1 MATRRKLLATA
12 AKAVMWNSRNS
23 IHGFMAMLTA
33 IALLSST
40 ATCASAQTI
49 SEQAAYEI
57 GMEAYI
63 YLYPLVTMDVTRK
76 VLTNVPPG
84 VKPGLGPANAFSHM
98 RAFPPGD
105 FREVVKPNFDTL
117 YSSAW
122 LDLSKEPMIVF
133 APDTNGRYYLLPMI
147 DMWSD
152 VFAVPGKRT
161 SGTGAGH
168 WAVVP
173 PGWEG
178 SLPEGVSRI
187 QAPTS
192 NVWIIGRTQTNG
204 PADYDNVHKVQDGY
218 RITPLSQWGST
229 PGPIPFK
236 PDPTVDMATD
246 PLNQVTG
253 MSAARFFAYG
263 ADLMAAYPP
272 HVADWSQLA
281 RLKRIGLEPGKPF
294 ELAKAEPAIRAALE
308 RVPVDGLKAIR
319 AKYGS
324 LAQVV
329 NGWQMQTE
337 NMGAWGNN
345 YLKRAVIALTGLGAN
360 QPEDAIY
367 PQSLTD
373 ADGNPLMAGVSNVL
387 HFDKS
392 ELPPVEAFW
401 SLTMYDAEGFP
412 VPNPI
417 KRYAIGDRDPLKYNN
432 DGSLDIYIQPESPGR
447 NKESN
452 WLPAPESG
460 ELNIT
465 MRLYSPQIE
474 ALDGR
479 WNPPAV
485 RRIIKDTSTNTKGKK

>member
-1 MATRRKLLATA
+1 VKFRFLRY
-12 AKAVMWNSRNS
+12 
-23 IHGFMAMLTA
+23 
-33 IALLSST
+33 
-40 ATCASAQTI
+40 ASAVLFSFCLSFPANAASQVTAD
-49 SEQAAYEI
+49 EAYEI

-76 VLTNVPPG
+76 VLTNVSPG

-98 RAFPPGD
+98 RAFPPAD

-122 LDLSKEPMIVF
+122 LDLTKEPMIVS
-133 APDTNGRYYLLPMI
+133 APDTGGRYYLLPMI

-152 VFAVPGKRT
+152 VFAAPGKRT

-173 PGWEG
+173 PGWSG
-178 SLPEGVSRI
+178 TLPAGVSRI
-187 QAPTS
+187 DSPTS
-192 NVWIIGRTQTNG
+192 HVWIIGRTQTNG
-204 PADYDNVHKVQDGY
+204 PEDYENVHKVQDGY
-218 RITPLSQWGST
+218 RITPLSQWGRIGT
-229 PGPIPFK
+229 PAPAPFT
-236 PDPTVDMATD
+236 PDPTVDMKTD

-253 MSAARFFAYG
+253 MSAAQFFAYA
-263 ADLMAAYPP
+263 ADLMTAYPP
-272 HVADWSQLA
+272 HAADWSQLE
-281 RLKRIGLEPGKPF
+281 RLKRIGLEPGKSF
-294 ELAKAEPAIRAALE
+294 DLAQADPAVRAALE
-308 RVPVDGLKAIR
+308 SVPKDGLEAMR

-324 LAQVV
+324 LARVV
-329 NGWQMQTE
+329 NGWQMLAE

-367 PQSLTD
+367 PQSLAD
-373 ADGNPLMAGVSNVL
+373 ADGNPLMAGVSYVL
-387 HFDKS
+387 HFAKP

-401 SLTMYDAEGFP
+401 SLTMYDADGFP

-417 KRYAIGDRDPLKYNN
+417 KRYAIGNRDPLKYNDN
-432 DGSLDIYIQPESPGR
+432 GSLDIYIQPESPGR
-447 NKESN
+447 DKESN
-452 WLPAPESG
+452 WLPAPKSG

-465 MRLYSPQIE
+465 MRLYSPRID

-479 WNPPAV
+479 WKPPV
-485 RRIIKDTSTNTKGKK
+485 IIKIL

>member
-1 MATRRKLLATA
+1 MSSRIIRIGRLLILLMAFGLFLGTA
-12 AKAVMWNSRNS
+12 SQ
-23 IHGFMAMLTA
+23 
-33 IALLSST
+33 
-40 ATCASAQTI
+40 ASAQKIT
-49 SEQAAYEI
+49 EKETYEI

-63 YLYPLVTMDVTRK
+63 YLYPLVTMDVTRR

-122 LDLSKEPMIVF
+122 LDLTKEPMIVS
-133 APDTNGRYYLLPMI
+133 APDTGGRYYLLPMI

-161 SGTGAGH
+161 SGTGAGN

-178 SLPEGVSRI
+178 KLPAGVSRI

-192 NVWIIGRTQTNG
+192 YVWIIGRTQTNG
-204 PADYDNVHKVQDGY
+204 PADYGNVHKVQDGY
-218 RITPLSQWGST
+218 RVTPLSKWGKKHE
-229 PGPIPFK
+229 PAPFK
-236 PDPTVDMATD
+236 PDPTVNMTTD
-246 PLNQVTG
+246 PLNQITG
-253 MSAARFFAYG
+253 MSAAQFFAYG
-263 ADLMAAYPP
+263 ADLMTMHPAHA
-272 HVADWSQLA
+272 ADWSQLA
-281 RLKRIGLEPGKPF
+281 RMKRIGLEPGKPF
-294 ELAKAEPAIRAALE
+294 DLAKADPAIRAALE
-308 RVPVDGLKAIR
+308 RVPADGLKAMR

-324 LAQVV
+324 LAKVV

-337 NMGAWGNN
+337 DMGAWGNN

-360 QPEDAIY
+360 QPGDAIY

-373 ADGNPLMAGVSNVL
+373 ADGKPLLGGVSYVL
-387 HFDKS
+387 HFEKN
-392 ELPPVEAFW
+392 EMPPVNAFS
-401 SLTMYDAEGFP
+401 SLTMYDADGFQ
-412 VPNPI
+412 VINPI
-417 KRYAIGDRDPLKYNN
+417 NRYAIGDRDPLKFND
-432 DGSLDIYIQPESPGR
+432 DGSLDIYIQPESPG
-447 NKESN
+447 KEKEAN
-452 WLPAPESG
+452 WLPSPKNG

-465 MRLYSPQIE
+465 MRLYAPKTE

-479 WNPPAV
+479 WNPPAIQRV
-485 RRIIKDTSTNTKGKK
+485 K